1 MRAVAVLVIVGLA
14 SGVDARFG
22 ASPVLGP
29 AISAQPA
36 QPLRSGVD
44 LVEVAALVRDRDGQ
58 LVSDLVASD
67 FQVLENGT
75 PQAITAFQRVSMPAR
90 TAAPAAD
97 ATTLLGNDVA
107 SNERASE
114 ARIFILVLDA
124 LHVASPRT
132 RVVRSYAR
140 QFIERHVGPTDLVAV
155 VSPGGLTAA
164 TQDFTSNKARL
175 LAAIDQFAGS
185 KLTSATVEIEQEKNA
200 LQPPLNPLQAPLH
213 QGMDPNDGERANR
226 VRALTSVLEA
236 LAAHLARIESRRKS
250 MLLFSEGIDYDMLD
264 VMGKLQRQSSDV
276 MKAVNQ
282 AMGAL
287 MRSNVSVY
295 AIDPRA
301 LSSAEGDL
309 VEHPVLRDRPN
320 VTQSSVEAEYSASI
334 RGLRHLSESTGGF
347 AAVDRN
353 DIGPAFERIIEESS
367 NYYVLAYTPTK
378 QAKPG
383 ESRTIDVRVSRPG
396 VRVVAR
402 RGYTVPAASPRGFS
416 TDAPAAPTFPEQ
428 LPMRGRSNRPDI
440 SVPEAATRPP
450 SSVSAEL
457 SLLLASPLPRAG
469 LPIRVQAVPFK
480 GSREKAVVR
489 LVVEVLGRSLTFT
502 ERSGRFEERID
513 LALLS
518 VDDRARAGNG
528 RSARIDV
535 RLTSSE
541 LERVRATGVRWL
553 AQVDLAPGHHQLRV
567 AARALATGTS
577 GTTTLDVDV
586 PSFEPDDLAMSG
598 VTLTSLPSV
607 LMFTRG
613 DDWLQPALGTP
624 PSAARGFISGDQ
636 ITAAVEVYVPAQR
649 PADVDVSAQVER
661 PDGSRVAAGRR
672 TVARGNGRP
681 RAEAIAFPVDTA
693 QLQPGR
699 YVLHVVLDPSGGATT
714 IERRVQFEVLRKD

>member
-22 ASPVLGP
+22 APVLGP

-58 LVSDLVASD
+58 LVSDFVASD

-287 MRSNVSVY
+287 D
-295 AIDPRA
+295 AI
-301 LSSAEGDL
+301 
-309 VEHPVLRDRPN
+309 
-320 VTQSSVEAEYSASI
+320 
-334 RGLRHLSESTGGF
+334 
-347 AAVDRN
+347 
-353 DIGPAFERIIEESS
+353 ER
-367 NYYVLAYTPTK
+367 L
-378 QAKPG
+378 
-383 ESRTIDVRVSRPG
+383 G
-396 VRVVAR
+396 VR
-402 RGYTVPAASPRGFS
+402 
-416 TDAPAAPTFPEQ
+416 D
-428 LPMRGRSNRPDI
+428 
-440 SVPEAATRPP
+440 
-450 SSVSAEL
+450 
-457 SLLLASPLPRAG
+457 
-469 LPIRVQAVPFK
+469 
-480 GSREKAVVR
+480 
-489 LVVEVLGRSLTFT
+489 
-502 ERSGRFEERID
+502 
-513 LALLS
+513 
-518 VDDRARAGNG
+518 
-528 RSARIDV
+528 RSARV
-535 RLTSSE
+535 E
-541 LERVRATGVRWL
+541 L
-553 AQVDLAPGHHQLRV
+553 
-567 AARALATGTS
+567 
-577 GTTTLDVDV
+577 
-586 PSFEPDDLAMSG
+586 
-598 VTLTSLPSV
+598 
-607 LMFTRG
+607 
-613 DDWLQPALGTP
+613 
-624 PSAARGFISGDQ
+624 
-636 ITAAVEVYVPAQR
+636 
-649 PADVDVSAQVER
+649 
-661 PDGSRVAAGRR
+661 RR
-672 TVARGNGRP
+672 RR
-681 RAEAIAFPVDTA
+681 
-693 QLQPGR
+693 PGR
-699 YVLHVVLDPSGGATT
+699 TPCVA
-714 IERRVQFEVLRKD
+714 